1 MSVRILLAADGSS
14 IARNAV
20 RFAIERFGLPNDR
33 CSVDLFHSHFALPP
47 RAASALGR
55 EIVNAYYREETAK
68 ALAEAEKLLASRG
81 VPYRT
86 IAKVG
91 PAAARIVAY
100 AERADT
106 DLIVMGSH
114 GRGGAKGLLLGS
126 VAQGVL
132 AGCSIPV
139 VLVREARSQSPDGPV
154 LVAIDGSGFAA
165 RALAWVLRQRDL
177 LVGERELVLMSVV
190 PGEGRLP
197 GVLGKKRTQAVQD
210 AEFEQA
216 MTPARRQLERSG
228 VRWREICAHG
238 EAGME
243 IAAHAQRIGAGL
255 IVMGS
260 HGRGGMTSLLLGSV
274 TQRTLS
280 ECTVPLLVVR

>member
-1 MSVRILLAADGSS
+1 MPVRILLAADGST

-55 EIVNAYYREETAK
+55 EIVGSYYREETAK
-68 ALAEAEKLLASRG
+68 ELAEVEKLLASRG
-81 VPYRT
+81 VAHQT

-100 AERADT
+100 AERVGT
-106 DLIVMGSH
+106 DVIVMGSH
-114 GRGGAKGLLLGS
+114 GRGGAKGLLMGS

-132 AGCSIPV
+132 AGCEVPMI
-139 VLVREARSQSPDGPV
+139 LVREARTQRWDGPV
-154 LVAIDGSGFAA
+154 LVAIDGSGYAG
-165 RALAWVLRQRDL
+165 RALAWVLRNREFILGD
-177 LVGERELVLMSVV
+177 RELVLISVV

-197 GVLGKKRTQAVQD
+197 GVLGQKRTRAVQD

-216 MTPARRQLERSG
+216 MTPARRQLERAG
-228 VRWREICAHG
+228 VNWREICAHG
-238 EAGME
+238 EAGTE
-243 IAAHAQRIGAGL
+243 IASHAQSIGAGL
-255 IVMGS
+255 IAMGS